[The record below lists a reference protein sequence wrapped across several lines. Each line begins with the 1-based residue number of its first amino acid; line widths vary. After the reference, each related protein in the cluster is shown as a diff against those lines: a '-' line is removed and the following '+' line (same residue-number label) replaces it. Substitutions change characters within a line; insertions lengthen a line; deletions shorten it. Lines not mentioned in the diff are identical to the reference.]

1 MKSSQA
7 TKNPPPEPLDSRERR
22 ARYSLGAKSV
32 SSVGESFSEAHHG
45 NDTRTASLPS
55 ASGDSFGQLPS
66 HQAALDHFYTFAGNQ
81 ETFGI
86 SGRKD
91 SSLSF
96 HCRALGGVL
105 HFLRF
110 ETKHM
115 EGALELMKREGLDR
129 SIHSMGCT
137 GGGAH
142 KYENLWS
149 EQVGI
154 DMVKHGEMET
164 MVKGIEFL
172 LGNRVGECYSYKDV
186 GLETERKALRDS
198 VISSSSY
205 PYIVVSIGTGVSLIL
220 VTGPGR
226 DQFRRVSG
234 STIGGG
240 TYLGLCKL
248 LTKAQGF
255 EDLLEMAGR
264 GRNEKVDLLVRDI
277 YGDDQSALD
286 KLKLPG
292 DIVASSFGK
301 MASKDGDPRESQ
313 SDRGSGGG
321 GEEGGDEDVVGEE
334 DLARA
339 LLMLC
344 TNNIGHIAYL
354 TAQIYNTNKIYF
366 IGNFLRHNDIA
377 QRRLSF
383 SIDYWSKGQVEG
395 LFLEHEG
402 YLGALGAFLLSQE
415 GGGGGADGGA
425 GAAQGSK
432 KKGRRRS
439 FSAGEGVHEI
449 KRADLSEEN
458 RNADVQRP
466 RAIDPGRGN
475 RRRATT
481 SQIIFNP
488 HGDQGKRKEDDK

>member
-1 MKSSQA
+1 MISTSQRKSDKSDSIPRIPKSPSMESRGGKSNVDIGLIFGLDVGGTLSKLIYFQRSARSPVSSSPSTPSGMKSSQA

-164 MVKGIEFL
+164 MVKGIEV
-172 LGNRVGECYSYKDV
+172 R
-186 GLETERKALRDS
+186 T
-198 VISSSSY
+198 
-205 PYIVVSIGTGVSLIL
+205 
-220 VTGPGR
+220 
-226 DQFRRVSG
+226 
-234 STIGGG
+234 GGG
-240 TYLGLCKL
+240 RR
-248 LTKAQGF
+248 A
-255 EDLLEMAGR
+255 
-264 GRNEKVDLLVRDI
+264 
-277 YGDDQSALD
+277 
-286 KLKLPG
+286 
-292 DIVASSFGK
+292 
-301 MASKDGDPRESQ
+301 
-313 SDRGSGGG
+313 
-321 GEEGGDEDVVGEE
+321 EGG
-334 DLARA
+334 
-339 LLMLC
+339 
-344 TNNIGHIAYL
+344 T
-354 TAQIYNTNKIYF
+354 
-366 IGNFLRHNDIA
+366 
-377 QRRLSF
+377 QRRHS
-383 SIDYWSKGQVEG
+383 
-395 LFLEHEG
+395 
-402 YLGALGAFLLSQE
+402 
-415 GGGGGADGGA
+415 
-425 GAAQGSK
+425 
-432 KKGRRRS
+432 GR
-439 FSAGEGVHEI
+439 H
-449 KRADLSEEN
+449 
-458 RNADVQRP
+458 
-466 RAIDPGRGN
+466 
-475 RRRATT
+475 
-481 SQIIFNP
+481 
-488 HGDQGKRKEDDK
+488 